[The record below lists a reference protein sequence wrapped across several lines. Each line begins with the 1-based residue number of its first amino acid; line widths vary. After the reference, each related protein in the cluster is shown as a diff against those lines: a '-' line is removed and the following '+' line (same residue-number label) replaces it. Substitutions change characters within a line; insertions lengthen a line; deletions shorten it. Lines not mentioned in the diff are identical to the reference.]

1 MFYFGRNRS
10 GEYVNFMLPLTL
22 EIFFILLA
30 LICYAF
36 FSLIETSVLTV
47 RRSTLKKITEDVEES
62 AKTKNKAQ
70 SVLKIKARP
79 EEFLAFVQSGSILS
93 VVFASTFAG
102 FFAVEDLDLV
112 LVNWFGFP
120 YITSII
126 ISLIITALVLA
137 WMLLTFGGLI
147 PKSIG
152 LHRNRPISLFFA
164 NAVLASLRIIKPLT
178 HLPVLL
184 ANVILKPFRDKASFS
199 ESRIS
204 EEEFRVMLEEGAR
217 TGVLDKTENE
227 LIENILDFT
236 EKTVREVMVPRT
248 KIVAIDTGSSRE
260 SVIHKIISEGY
271 TRLPVYQDTL
281 DNIVGVV
288 YSKDVLALIEHPDL
302 ILLYDIT
309 RPVVFVPETKLIS
322 ELLRELQQKKFHMV
336 IVVDEFGGTAGIV
349 TLEDILEEIVGEIH
363 DEYDEDLPAVQKDIE
378 SKSLTL
384 AANLST
390 KAANE
395 HIESFFEDFRIPE
408 NDEYD
413 SVSGYV
419 TKLFGHIPDTGEECE
434 TGGMVITVLKR
445 TPKEVLLV
453 KFEDRRP
460 NQKEGETPED

>member
-1 MFYFGRNRS
+1 
-10 GEYVNFMLPLTL
+10 MLSIPLDF
-22 EIFFILLA
+22 FFILIA
-30 LICYAF
+30 LIFYAF

-47 RRSTLKKITEDVEES
+47 RRSTLKKITEDEEES
-62 AKTKNKAQ
+62 EKTKHRAH

-79 EEFLAFVQSGSILS
+79 EEFLAFMQSGSILS
-93 VVFASTFAG
+93 VVFAATFAG
-102 FFAVEDLDLV
+102 FFAVDELSSIL
-112 LVNWFGFP
+112 LAWFAFSNT
-120 YITSII
+120 TSII
-126 ISLIITALVLA
+126 IALIITALILA

-152 LHRNRPISLFFA
+152 LHRNRAIALFFGDA
-164 NAVLASLRIIKPLT
+164 ILTSLAFIKPLT

-184 ANVILKPFRDKASFS
+184 ANIILKPFRDKASFS

-236 EKTVREVMVPRT
+236 EKSVREVMVPRT
-248 KIVAIDTGSSRE
+248 KIVAIDIESSRE
-260 SVIHKIISEGY
+260 FVIHRIINEGY

-281 DNIVGVV
+281 DNIMGVV

-302 ILLYDIT
+302 IILYDIT
-309 RPVVFVPETKLIS
+309 RPVLFVPETKLIS

-363 DEYDEDLPAVQKDIE
+363 DEYDEDLPPVQKDIAQ
-378 SKSLTL
+378 KALTL

-390 KAANE
+390 KNANE

-413 SVSGYV
+413 SVGGYV
-419 TKLFGHIPDTGEECE
+419 TKLFGHIPETGEEQE
-434 TGGMVITVLKR
+434 TGGIAITVLKR

-453 KFEDRRP
+453 KFADHR
-460 NQKEGETPED
+460 NNHNEGETPNA

>member
-1 MFYFGRNRS
+1 M
-10 GEYVNFMLPLTL
+10 
-22 EIFFILLA
+22 
-30 LICYAF
+30 
-36 FSLIETSVLTV
+36 
-47 RRSTLKKITEDVEES
+47 
-62 AKTKNKAQ
+62 
-70 SVLKIKARP
+70 
-79 EEFLAFVQSGSILS
+79 
-93 VVFASTFAG
+93 
-102 FFAVEDLDLV
+102 
-112 LVNWFGFP
+112 
-120 YITSII
+120 
-126 ISLIITALVLA
+126 
-137 WMLLTFGGLI
+137 
-147 PKSIG
+147 
-152 LHRNRPISLFFA
+152 HRNRGISLFFA
-164 NAVLASLRIIKPLT
+164 NAILASLGIIKPLT

-184 ANVILKPFRDKASFS
+184 ANIVLKPFRDKASFA

-248 KIVAIDTGSSRE
+248 KIVAIDIESSRE

-309 RPVVFVPETKLIS
+309 RPVLFVPETKLIS
-322 ELLRELQQKKFHMV
+322 ELLRELQRKKFHMV

-363 DEYDEDLPAVQKDIE
+363 DEYDEDLPTVQKDIG
-378 SKSLTL
+378 SKSLAL
-384 AANLST
+384 VANLST

-395 HIESFFEDFRIPE
+395 HLESFFEDFRIPE
-408 NDEYD
+408 DDEYD

-419 TKLFGHIPDTGEECE
+419 TKLFGHIPETGEEYE

-460 NQKEGETPED
+460 DKTEGETPND

>member
-1 MFYFGRNRS
+1 
-10 GEYVNFMLPLTL
+10 MLPFSLDL
-22 EIFFILLA
+22 FFILIA

-36 FSLIETSVLTV
+36 FSLIETSILTV

-62 AKTKNKAQ
+62 EKAKHKAH

-79 EEFLAFVQSGSILS
+79 EEFLALVQSGSILS
-93 VVFASTFAG
+93 IVFAATFAG
-102 FFAVEDLDLV
+102 FFALEDLSSTFVVWFNFSATSSIALALLV
-112 LVNWFGFP
+112 
-120 YITSII
+120 
-126 ISLIITALVLA
+126 TALILSWV
-137 WMLLTFGGLI
+137 LLTFGGLI

-152 LHRNRPISLFFA
+152 LHRNRRISLFFGDA
-164 NAVLASLRIIKPLT
+164 ILSSLGIIKPLT

-184 ANVILKPFRDKASFS
+184 ANFVLKPFRDKASFS

-248 KIVAIDTGSSRE
+248 KIVAIDIESSRE
-260 SVIHKIISEGY
+260 SVIHKIIGEGY

-309 RPVVFVPETKLIS
+309 RPVFFVPETKLIS

-363 DEYDEDLPAVQKDIE
+363 DEYDDDLPAVQKDAE
-378 SKSLTL
+378 KKSLTL
-384 AANLST
+384 SAQLST
-390 KAANE
+390 PDANE
-395 HIESFFEDFRIPE
+395 HIESFYEDFRIPE
-408 NDEYD
+408 SDEYD
-413 SVSGYV
+413 SVGGYV
-419 TKLFGHIPDTGEECE
+419 TKLFGHIPETGEEQE
-434 TGGMVITVLKR
+434 TGGIAVTVLKR

-453 KFEDRRP
+453 KFEDRRE
-460 NQKEGETPED
+460 NHIKGEPLNDQI

>member
-1 MFYFGRNRS
+1 
-10 GEYVNFMLPLTL
+10 MLSLPI
-22 EIFFILLA
+22 EIFFILIA
-30 LICYAF
+30 LVFYAF

-47 RRSTLKKITEDVEES
+47 RRSTLKKITEDGEES
-62 AKTKNKAQ
+62 EKAKHKAR

-79 EEFLAFVQSGSILS
+79 EEFLAFMQSGSILS
-93 VVFASTFAG
+93 VVFAATFAG
-102 FFAVEDLDLV
+102 FFAVEDLSYIFLV
-112 LVNWFGFP
+112 WLGLSSA
-120 YITSII
+120 TSIV

-137 WMLLTFGGLI
+137 WILLTFGGLI

-152 LHRNRPISLFFA
+152 LHRNRAIALFFGDA
-164 NAVLASLRIIKPLT
+164 ILASLGFIKPLT
-178 HLPVLL
+178 HLPVVL
-184 ANVILKPFRDKASFS
+184 ANLVLKPFRDKASFA

-227 LIENILDFT
+227 LIGNILDFT

-248 KIVAIDTGSSRE
+248 KIVALDIESSRE
-260 SVIHKIISEGY
+260 SVIHRIIGEGY

-302 ILLYDIT
+302 IILYDIT
-309 RPVVFVPETKLIS
+309 RPVLFVPETKLIS

-336 IVVDEFGGTAGIV
+336 IIVDEFGGTAGIV

-363 DEYDEDLPAVQKDIE
+363 DEYDEDLPPVQKDILQ
-378 SKSLTL
+378 KTLTL

-390 KAANE
+390 KNANE
-395 HIESFFEDFRIPE
+395 HIESFFDDYRIPE

-413 SVSGYV
+413 SVGGYV
-419 TKLFGHIPDTGEECE
+419 TKLFGHIPETGEGQE
-434 TGGMVITVLKR
+434 TGGMAIIVLKR

-453 KFEDRRP
+453 KFEDRRT
-460 NQKEGETPED
+460 NDKEGETPNT